1 MNFMLTKTTHQNA
14 LTEKQERVVTL
25 LQMVN
30 IINALDEERGLC
42 RTDEATFVR
51 VTGEGKGKLTET
63 FEFKHAGTKWISVD
77 DHLPD
82 DDECVLTYRE
92 GGYLS
97 VDWIESWFNM

>member
-42 RTDEATFVR
+42 QTDEATFVR